1 MISGSNF
8 IGFNK
13 QESLKFVASHT
24 DLGDYF
30 VNKNNVAIIHYKE
43 KDNLLFNNENNVIF
57 VDNQIAHDAGYR
69 RPIIDEFG
77 HLFYINGNYFTGTCN
92 EFQWNTITNLQFARN
107 VKQAQGEYH
116 SQFSNFTCSCKCR
129 TTDKMF

>member
-1 MISGSNF
+1 MSSSYPYGPFKRENP
-8 IGFNK
+8 
-13 QESLKFVASHT
+13 KFVASHL
-24 DLGDYF
+24 DLGNYF
-30 VNKNNVAIIHYKE
+30 INQNITAIIEYYHDKNFFSPDNNVQ
-43 KDNLLFNNENNVIF
+43 F
-57 VDNQIAHDAGYR
+57 VTSKIAHDAGYR

-77 HLFYINGNYFTGTCN
+77 HLFYINGNYFTGTC
-92 EFQWNTITNLQFARN
+92 EQFKWDTVTNLQFARN